1 MISVLVVDD
10 HPFVR
15 EALGSLLETAGDIQ
29 IVAMAMNGQEAITQA
44 VLHCPSVTI
53 MDVSMPVM
61 DGIEATKQI
70 CACCP
75 QTRVLMISMHDTPKY
90 IRRCLRAG
98 ASGYVIK
105 DMAGDDLIVAVHS
118 VYEGNRYFSK
128 QIADIAEYYIQ

>member
-29 IVAMAMNGQEAITQA
+29 IVAMAMNGQEAVTQA

-128 QIADIAEYYIQ
+128 QIAEIAEYYIQ

>member
-1 MISVLVVDD
+1 MISVLVADD
-10 HPFVR
+10 HPSIR

-29 IVAMAMNGQEAITQA
+29 IVAMAVNGQEAVTQA
-44 VLHCPSVTI
+44 VFHCPSVAV

-61 DGIEATKQI
+61 DGIEATKQL

-75 QTRVLMISMHDTPKY
+75 QTRVLMVSMHDTPKY

-118 VYEGNRYFSK
+118 LYEGKRFFSK
-128 QIADIAEYYIQ
+128 QIAEIAKYYIQ